1 MLVDLD
7 GITVVRS
14 TQMKLSNHLIIAG
27 GVFCCLL
34 SNIGT
39 VTAFLLINPSSVGK
53 TITIITCDSYDSS
66 TVLFSTPTEN
76 NRRRQFLVS
85 SIIAAPILIGRGAAW
100 ADEPMNIYY
109 KSKADEEDPL
119 AVFGRSLSQKTTIT
133 DDEGSNN
140 KGVDGSRKESKQP
153 SFSPPPQADL
163 TKALQEKSQQRRID
177 PRTHG

>member
-1 MLVDLD
+1 
-7 GITVVRS
+7 
-14 TQMKLSNHLIIAG
+14 MKASNLIIAG
-27 GVFCCLL
+27 GLVCCLL

-39 VTAFLLINPSSVGK
+39 VTAFLLINPSSIGK
-53 TITIITCDSYDSS
+53 TIITRDSYHSS

-76 NRRRQFLVS
+76 NNNRRRQFLVS
-85 SIIAAPILIGRGAAW
+85 SIITAPILMGRGAW
-100 ADEPMNIYY
+100 ADEPNNIYY

-119 AVFGRSLSQKTTIT
+119 AVFGRSLSQSKTYIT
-133 DDEGSNN
+133 NDDNDEGSNN
-140 KGVDGSRKESKQP
+140 KGVDGSKKELKET

>member
-1 MLVDLD
+1 MALLWS
-7 GITVVRS
+7 GHN
-14 TQMKLSNHLIIAG
+14 QMKLSNHLAG
-27 GVFCCLL
+27 GLVCLL

-39 VTAFLLINPSSVGK
+39 VTAFLLINPSSIGK
-53 TITIITCDSYDSS
+53 TIITSRDSYHSSS

-76 NRRRQFLVS
+76 NNCRRQFLVS
-85 SIIAAPILIGRGAAW
+85 SIITAPILIGRGAAW
-100 ADEPMNIYY
+100 ADEPMNLYY

-119 AVFGRSLSQKTTIT
+119 AVFGRSLSKTMTTAT
-133 DDEGSNN
+133 DNDDDGSNNN
-140 KGVDGSRKESKQP
+140 KGVDGSKKELQQS

>member
-1 MLVDLD
+1 MALLWS
-7 GITVVRS
+7 GHN
-14 TQMKLSNHLIIAG
+14 QMKLSNHLIITG
-27 GVFCCLL
+27 GLVCCLL

-39 VTAFLLINPSSVGK
+39 VTAFLLINPSSIGK
-53 TITIITCDSYDSS
+53 TIITTRDSYHSS
-66 TVLFSTPTEN
+66 QLFSTPTENNN

-100 ADEPMNIYY
+100 ADEPTNIYY
-109 KSKADEEDPL
+109 KSKSDEEDQ
-119 AVFGRSLSQKTTIT
+119 FGRSLSQSMTTTVT
-133 DDEGSNN
+133 DDDNDDGSNN
-140 KGVDGSRKESKQP
+140 NKGGRDGSKKELQQS

>member
-1 MLVDLD
+1 ME
-7 GITVVRS
+7 
-14 TQMKLSNHLIIAG
+14 LSNHLIIAG
-27 GVFCCLL
+27 GLVCCLL

-39 VTAFLLINPSSVGK
+39 VTAFLLINPSSIGK
-53 TITIITCDSYDSS
+53 TIITSRDSYHSS
-66 TVLFSTPTEN
+66 TVLFSTPTENN

-85 SIIAAPILIGRGAAW
+85 SIIAAPILIGRGAW

-119 AVFGRSLSQKTTIT
+119 AVFGRSLSQSKTYIT
-133 DDEGSNN
+133 NDDNDEGINN
-140 KGVDGSRKESKQP
+140 KGVDGSKKELKES